1 MSTRTT
7 LHFAAADRGWR
18 ASSQVTSEPQKPSV
32 MEKILEMPLEGEAKP
47 FRMSAVVKAGT
58 LPKDGSSDASKGDKK
73 NEEVGDVS
81 AEE

>member
-1 MSTRTT
+1 
-7 LHFAAADRGWR
+7 
-18 ASSQVTSEPQKPSV
+18 

-73 NEEVGDVS
+73 SEEVGDVS